1 MRKVHFVILAIQPVQ
16 AAPAILAIL
25 AFLFGF
31 PLAAMGAPR
40 MDWQWSNP
48 LPSGNNLIHVAFQ
61 DSRHGL
67 IVADNGEVSETDDA
81 GETWKSRGEQIEN
94 DYLVSAVALDS
105 RTIVSLSGY
114 GRIWKTTDRGATWA
128 IAATTGKTLLQI
140 RSCGDGVLLAVGLDG
155 TTIVRSADRG
165 SSWNDV
171 LGNENGPYL
180 VGLHCAGDRAF
191 AVGDSGTVLR
201 SRDKG
206 LHWESMTPPLHGELT
221 AVAFSDSTHGIVT
234 TNRGRIATTSD
245 GGISWKITLLDSNTF
260 LGGVYWQSPRWRVIG
275 SGGGIWTSWDDGAS
289 WKRSDSVTSLF
300 VASAAFIK
308 ESGGI
313 AVGNNG
319 LILRE
324 KDQPGSWKSVRRGMD
339 RHVDGM
345 AVLSPTSWL
354 SFGYPGAILKT
365 NDAGTTWIGPANH
378 PDSTRYLA
386 GSFHGRR
393 GLLSGFDGTI
403 AVSGDGGINWQE
415 AVTPRKGLR
424 LFGIAWRDSLIAV
437 AVGESA
443 ALWRTVDAGRTWTET
458 PHPPGVDSQ
467 TLSAVSFRSDGAG
480 FIAGYKGLILRS
492 LDQGATWTVIP
503 TPVLEPLYAFSFRDA
518 SVGLAVGGHG
528 LVLTTKDGGASWTHG
543 SPGAVDDNIYGIAWL
558 RGDTALS
565 IGEWAHGWFLT
576 LTTDAGATW
585 TDLPLPTRK
594 SLWSMTG
601 LGMGRAAISGQD
613 GAILIGT
620 LAGGNIG
627 KGLPTLTEEE
637 SFFSVQR
644 TGSPGQVLMQV
655 MLGTAQ
661 TIAIEAFATD
671 GRSLGYQYRGRLE
684 AGAHSLRLRF
694 NRHGPALFR
703 MEGVGTRSRVSGSRL
718 LPF

>member
-1 MRKVHFVILAIQPVQ
+1 
-16 AAPAILAIL
+16 
-25 AFLFGF
+25 
-31 PLAAMGAPR
+31 
-40 MDWQWSNP
+40 
-48 LPSGNNLIHVAFQ
+48 
-61 DSRHGL
+61 
-67 IVADNGEVSETDDA
+67 
-81 GETWKSRGEQIEN
+81 
-94 DYLVSAVALDS
+94 
-105 RTIVSLSGY
+105 
-114 GRIWKTTDRGATWA
+114 
-128 IAATTGKTLLQI
+128 
-140 RSCGDGVLLAVGLDG
+140 
-155 TTIVRSADRG
+155 
-165 SSWNDV
+165 
-171 LGNENGPYL
+171 
-180 VGLHCAGDRAF
+180 
-191 AVGDSGTVLR
+191 
-201 SRDKG
+201 
-206 LHWESMTPPLHGELT
+206 MTPPLHGELT

-365 NDAGTTWIGPANH
+365 NDAGTT
-378 PDSTRYLA
+378 DRTRESPRFDPLSGGVVPRQARLAFRLRWDHRGFRGRGNQLA
-386 GSFHGRR
+386 GSGY
-393 GLLSGFDGTI
+393 S
-403 AVSGDGGINWQE
+403 
-415 AVTPRKGLR
+415 RKGLR

-528 LVLTTKDGGASWTHG
+528 VVLTTKDGGASWTHG
-543 SPGAVDDNIYGIAWL
+543 SPGAVGRQHLRHRLAPRGYGPEA
-558 RGDTALS
+558 
-565 IGEWAHGWFLT
+565 
-576 LTTDAGATW
+576 
-585 TDLPLPTRK
+585 
-594 SLWSMTG
+594 
-601 LGMGRAAISGQD
+601 SGN
-613 GAILIGT
+613 G
-620 LAGGNIG
+620 
-627 KGLPTLTEEE
+627 
-637 SFFSVQR
+637 R
-644 TGSPGQVLMQV
+644 TGGFSP
-655 MLGTAQ
+655 
-661 TIAIEAFATD
+661 
-671 GRSLGYQYRGRLE
+671 
-684 AGAHSLRLRF
+684 
-694 NRHGPALFR
+694 
-703 MEGVGTRSRVSGSRL
+703 
-718 LPF
+718 